1 MSSESVVTARGGLD
15 LRPRREDFLVFG
27 APLVGEEEIA
37 EVVDTLRSGWIGT
50 GPKTKLLEDRFRT
63 YVGSTYALAVSSCT
77 AGLHLALDAFEIGE
91 GDEVIT
97 TPMTFAATANVI
109 VHTGATPIFADVDLE
124 TMNLSPDAV
133 EDAIT
138 PRTKAVIAVHMA
150 GRACEMD
157 ELRDICDRHRLR
169 LIADAAHAVETQ
181 YRGDPV
187 SRFADVSVYSFYATK
202 NITTAEGGMVVTD
215 DHEVADRIAARRLHG
230 INRDA
235 WKRYTEDGGS
245 EYETLYPGF
254 KYNLTDLQS
263 SLGLH
268 QLARVEDSWS
278 VRRRHVAAYRAR
290 LEGVPGVSLP
300 TPDAPENRHAH
311 HLFNIFVEP
320 TRLTLSRNGFADALR
335 ELNIGTGIHFT
346 PIHLH
351 AYYRERFGFERG
363 SLPNAEWIGER
374 TLSLPL
380 SAALSAEDVADVA
393 DAVCRVAAASN
404 AVAA

>member
-1 MSSESVVTARGGLD
+1 
-15 LRPRREDFLVFG
+15 
-27 APLVGEEEIA
+27 
-37 EVVDTLRSGWIGT
+37 
-50 GPKTKLLEDRFRT
+50 
-63 YVGSTYALAVSSCT
+63 
-77 AGLHLALDAFEIGE
+77 
-91 GDEVIT
+91 
-97 TPMTFAATANVI
+97 
-109 VHTGATPIFADVDLE
+109 VDLE

-150 GRACEMD
+150 GRACEMN

-230 INRDA
+230 ISRDA

-300 TPDAPENRHAH
+300 TLDAPENRHAH

-320 TRLTLSRNGFADALR
+320 TRLTLNRSGFADALR

-380 SAALSAEDVADVA
+380 SAALSSEDVADVA
-393 DAVCRVAAASN
+393 DAVRRVAAASN
-404 AVAA
+404 AIAA